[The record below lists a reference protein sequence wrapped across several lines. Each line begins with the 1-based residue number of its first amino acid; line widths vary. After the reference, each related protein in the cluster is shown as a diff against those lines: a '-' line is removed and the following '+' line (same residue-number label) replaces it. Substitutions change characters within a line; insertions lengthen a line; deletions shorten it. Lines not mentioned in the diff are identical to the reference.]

1 MGRGSLHFHMV
12 FMVLMVLMVFIVFL
26 VFLVF
31 MVFMVF
37 IDFLST
43 SWTKTR
49 ATHAATWLGLRDLN
63 IPLAAVFYLQIGA
76 ASYFGIGVATVS
88 TPCLILVV
96 AMNLLLQLQWRWFN
110 NIRYSSRVMWGQA
123 VDIWILGG
131 GAPDSN
137 PVLWNL
143 ALLSWPNCLN
153 SAAESGMGLIVAM
166 STRIISVIP
175 IRPLTRCLSCYHFSH

>member
-1 MGRGSLHFHMV
+1 MGRGSLHFRMV
-12 FMVLMVLMVFIVFL
+12 FMDRGS
-26 VFLVF
+26 
-31 MVFMVF
+31 

-43 SWTKTR
+43 SWTTTWTTHTATR
-49 ATHAATWLGLRDLN
+49 LGLRDLN
-63 IPLAAVFYLQIGA
+63 RFFPLAAIFYLKIGA
-76 ASYFGIGVATVS
+76 AGYFGIGVATVS
-88 TPCLILVV
+88 TPCLIPVV

-143 ALLSWPNCLN
+143 ALLSWPNCLK